1 MMEVVQGERAP
12 TRRSVLRRLVRY
24 GQLEARISLFCAPP
38 AMGLVQRRA
47 MPPFEELWATSM
59 LPGSAVLHGGKAAAA
74 GRWRV
79 PSRTVAGHSQAGLP
93 RREACPFSDAC
104 LDREHVH
111 GLRAIAGV
119 EHLGVAVG
127 GLHRDLVTQEEHAA
141 VRGLDNAGQTWNLSP
156 LKPSMVTGVFVQ
168 LAPSLN
174 DEDSVTQFSVFA
186 RSQLRS

>member
-1 MMEVVQGERAP
+1 
-12 TRRSVLRRLVRY
+12 
-24 GQLEARISLFCAPP
+24 
-38 AMGLVQRRA
+38 MGLVQRRA

-119 EHLGVAVG
+119 EHLGLAVG
-127 GLHRDLVTQEEHAA
+127 GLHRDVVTEEEHAA
-141 VRGLDNAGQTWNLSP
+141 VRGLDERQADLELVAVETFDGDR
-156 LKPSMVTGVFVQ
+156 VFVQ